1 MVFGRYFRGITQS
14 RALKAGVDRY
24 LTFIALQQAEQRPEG
39 LTADARAEVPTD
51 LETRMGYLVPDG

>member
-24 LTFIALQQAEQRPEG
+24 LTFIALQQAE
-39 LTADARAEVPTD
+39 
-51 LETRMGYLVPDG
+51 